1 MKSCCFTGHR
11 NIPAEDIVSVKF
23 DLDITLRSLIA
34 KGVSAFY
41 CGAARGFDTMAAET
55 VIHLKKT
62 YPFLKLYLIL
72 PCRGQDVYWNESDKR
87 KFAFILSHADDVQCL
102 YESYNKHCMY
112 ERNKALIDSADICVC
127 YLREKTGGSAF
138 TVALAAKRGLHII
151 PIAGTGGI
159 ESELLSNQ
167 LNLESLEFE

>member
-11 NIPAEDIVSVKF
+11 NIPAEDIVPVKF

-41 CGAARGFDTMAAET
+41 CGAARGFDTIAAET

-72 PCRGQDVYWNESDKR
+72 PCKAQDMYWNERDKE
-87 KFAFILSHADDVQCL
+87 KFAFLLAHADDTECL
-102 YESYNKHCMY
+102 YETYNNRCMY
-112 ERNKALIDSADICVC
+112 ERNKALVDSADICIC
-127 YLREKTGGSAF
+127 YLREKHSGSAF
-138 TVALAAKRGLHII
+138 TAALAAKRGLHII
-151 PIAGTGGI
+151 PVGGTGGI

-167 LNLESLEFE
+167 LDLESMEFD